1 MTDAPL
7 NIDDDEPRP
16 DSFETAQPVTK
27 RNRLAMIV
35 R

>member
-7 NIDDDEPRP
+7 NIDDDEPQP
-16 DSFETAQPVTK
+16 DSFETAQAVTK
-27 RNRLAMIV
+27 RNRLEAIV